1 MGLPGTEVLR
11 ESESMS
17 EAQKSIHQIN
27 QKLKNGEAVV
37 MTAMEFKEEVRN
49 GRKFKVSDVD
59 VVTTG
64 TRAVMSGTSAMLV
77 IPVADKGAR
86 RAEKIWLNGV
96 PCFPNSVPGDD
107 SGLVDTVIYG
117 TQESRDYSGRYGGGH
132 VLRDLVEGKPVEVEC
147 LTSDRETL
155 FSTIT
160 LDQLKFARIYSFRN
174 SYQNYMAFTN
184 VKNHKSY
191 RENPK
196 SIFACRP
203 IPLFRGMAMSG
214 SGELNPVENDQSRQV
229 IRPGLNIL
237 VNGAPGVI
245 IGYGTR
251 AVPEMRCL
259 SLAADMHQMDS
270 QFLGG
275 FNTSYGVE
283 VTNGLAVPF
292 PIINQQV
299 IDDLAQCLDENV
311 PLRIGDIGDRIALTE
326 VKYADVWAGAKL
338 EVEFDPE
345 RCICCSFQCPAE
357 YYCPMGA
364 ISWRDKTIDET
375 RCVACGACTANCL
388 GGAFMGKGD
397 KPRGRIGLVHAF
409 GTDLPVIFRQSNR
422 FRAENLATMLKE
434 RMENQEFLLS
444 ETDLSCKLWNQ

>member
-1 MGLPGTEVLR
+1 MP
-11 ESESMS
+11 
-17 EAQKSIHQIN
+17 EAPKSIQQIN

-37 MTAMEFKEEVRN
+37 MTAMEFKQEVRS
-49 GRKFKVSDVD
+49 GRNFTVSDVD

-77 IPVADKGAR
+77 IPLPEKGLR
-86 RAEKIWLNGV
+86 RVEKMWLNGV
-96 PCFPNSVPGDD
+96 PCLPNAGPQDD

-117 TQESRDYSGRYGGGH
+117 TQESRDHQGRYGGGH
-132 VLRDLVEGKPVEVEC
+132 VLRDLVEGKAVELEC
-147 LTSDRETL
+147 LTSDCKTL
-155 FSTIT
+155 YSSIT
-160 LDQLKFARIYSFRN
+160 LEQLKFARIYSFRN

-196 SIFACRP
+196 SIFSCRP
-203 IPLFRGMAMSG
+203 IPLLGGLAMSG
-214 SGELNPVENDQSRQV
+214 SGELNPLENDRSGLV
-229 IRPGLNIL
+229 IKPGLNIL
-237 VNGAPGVI
+237 VNGAPGLV

-251 AVPEMRCL
+251 AVASMRCL
-259 SLAADMHQMDS
+259 SVAADMRQMDP

-275 FNTSYGVE
+275 FKTSYGVE

-292 PIINQQV
+292 AITSQQV
-299 IDDLAQCLDENV
+299 LEDLALCLDENI
-311 PLRIGDIGDRIALTE
+311 PLRIGDIGDRITLTE
-326 VKYADVWAGAKL
+326 ARYADVWKDARL

-345 RCICCSFQCPAE
+345 RCICCSFQCAAE

-364 ISWRDKTIDET
+364 ISWRDKTIDQA

-397 KPRGRIGLVHAF
+397 VPRGRIGLVHAF
-409 GTDLPVIFRQSNR
+409 DTDLPVIFRQSNR
-422 FRAENLATMLKE
+422 FRAEKLADLLKQRMLE
-434 RMENQEFLLS
+434 REFFLT

>member
-1 MGLPGTEVLR
+1 
-11 ESESMS
+11 MS

-27 QKLKNGEAVV
+27 QKLKKGEAVV
-37 MTAMEFKEEVRN
+37 MTAMEFKKEVRS
-49 GRKFKVSDVD
+49 GYKFKVSDVD

-77 IPVADKGAR
+77 IPVAEKGAFK
-86 RAEKIWLNGV
+86 RAEKMWLNGV
-96 PCFPNSVPGDD
+96 PSYPTSSPVEGT
-107 SGLVDTVIYG
+107 GLVDTVIYG
-117 TQESRDYSGRYGGGH
+117 TQESRDNHGRYGGGH
-132 VLRDLVEGKPVEVEC
+132 VLRDLVEGKSIEVEC
-147 LTSDRETL
+147 LTSDRKTL
-155 FSTIT
+155 YSSFT

-196 SIFACRP
+196 SIFSCRP
-203 IPLFRGMAMSG
+203 IPLLRGLTMSG
-214 SGELNPVENDQSRQV
+214 SGEMNPVENDIYNQV

-251 AVPEMRCL
+251 ATPGMRCL
-259 SLAADMHQMDS
+259 SVAADMHKMDH

-292 PIINQQV
+292 PIVNQQV
-299 IDDLAQCLDENV
+299 LDGLSECLDENI
-311 PLRIGDIGDRIALTE
+311 PLRIGDIGDRVPLTE
-326 VKYADVWAGAKL
+326 VKYADIWEGAKL

-364 ISWRDKTIDET
+364 ISWREKTIDDS

-397 KPRGRIGLVHAF
+397 KPRGRIGTVHAF
-409 GTDLPVIFRQSNR
+409 DADLPVIFRQSNR
-422 FRAENLATMLKE
+422 YRAEMLAGMLKDL
-434 RMENQEFLLS
+434 MENREFLLT
-444 ETDLSCKLWNQ
+444 ETDLNCRLWNQ

>member
-1 MGLPGTEVLR
+1 MP
-11 ESESMS
+11 
-17 EAQKSIHQIN
+17 EASKSIQQIN
-27 QKLKNGEAVV
+27 QKLKNGDAVV
-37 MTAMEFKEEVRN
+37 MTAMEFKNEVRA
-49 GRKFKVSDVD
+49 GRKFSVSDVD

-77 IPVADKGAR
+77 IPLPDKGTR
-86 RAEKIWLNGV
+86 RVDKMWLNGV
-96 PCFPNSVPGDD
+96 PCFPNSGPQDD

-117 TQESRDYSGRYGGGH
+117 TQESRDHQGRYGGGH
-132 VLRDLVEGKPVEVEC
+132 VLRDLVEGKPVEVES
-147 LTSDRETL
+147 LTSDCKTL
-155 FSTIT
+155 YSSIT

-184 VKNHKSY
+184 AKNHKSY

-196 SIFACRP
+196 SIFSCRP
-203 IPLFRGMAMSG
+203 IPLLGGLAMSG
-214 SGELNPVENDQSRQV
+214 SGELNPLENDHSGQV

-237 VNGAPGVI
+237 VNGAPGLV

-251 AVPEMRCL
+251 AVPDMRCL
-259 SLAADMHQMDS
+259 SLAADMHQMDP

-275 FNTSYGVE
+275 FKTSYGVE

-292 PIINQQV
+292 AITNQQV
-299 IDDLAQCLDENV
+299 LDDLAQCLDENI
-311 PLRIGDIGDRIALTE
+311 PLRIGDIGDRVTLTE
-326 VKYADVWAGAKL
+326 ARYADVWAGACL

-345 RCICCSFQCPAE
+345 RCICCSFQCAAE

-397 KPRGRIGLVHAF
+397 RPRGRIGLVRAF
-409 GTDLPVIFRQSNR
+409 DTDLPVIFRQSNR
-422 FRAENLATMLKE
+422 FRAEKLATLLKQRMLE
-434 RMENQEFLLS
+434 QEFFLT